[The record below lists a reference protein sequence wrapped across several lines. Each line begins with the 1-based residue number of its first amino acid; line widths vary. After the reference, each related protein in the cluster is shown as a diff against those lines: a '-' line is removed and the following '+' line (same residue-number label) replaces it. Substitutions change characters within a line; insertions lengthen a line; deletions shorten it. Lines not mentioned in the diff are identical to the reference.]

1 MQVEYL
7 DSSSIKATALTR
19 DIKPEFDGKPVGEC
33 LHPDV
38 HTDGQVENI
47 MPPNAA
53 ILDGRRHKPKLAYA

>member
-33 LHPDV
+33 LHPD
-38 HTDGQVENI
+38 GQVENI